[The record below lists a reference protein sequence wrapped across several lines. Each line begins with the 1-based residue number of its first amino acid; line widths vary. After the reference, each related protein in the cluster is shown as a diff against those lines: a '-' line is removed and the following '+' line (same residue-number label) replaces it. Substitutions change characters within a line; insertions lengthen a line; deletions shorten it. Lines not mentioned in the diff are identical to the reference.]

1 MNETS
6 LKKKENQIDQE
17 NNKIINI
24 EDYNNKTNKNSF
36 DFLKKHSNIL
46 K

>member
-1 MNETS
+1 M
-6 LKKKENQIDQE
+6 KIKFAVKE